1 MKNRNV
7 MCAVGILTGILGVSA
22 LTGCGEESTG
32 ENRTEVNTEVDTQGT
47 ETETE
52 PTDVVE
58 EETGKEDSGTR
69 DDILPHEEGE
79 YVVFGAYEQDNDLTN
94 GPEPVEWIVV
104 DKNENG
110 TLLMS
115 RYVLESHAWQP
126 KSNYDPV
133 NDENWREKLTWEQSE
148 LRQWMNSEFK
158 NALFTENEQSY
169 INLAVLDNP
178 DNPADKYYIDAPA
191 TEDYLFVLSVPEIAD
206 LFEYTT
212 AFYQETFSLGY
223 FKDLVCVA
231 TPYAATKVFSEQ
243 VISSKTDFDAHRLA
257 DLGYSEDIIG
267 LRTPRYWIRSSQ
279 LNTPLSRSAVGGI
292 GVCGWGEGASPIE
305 KQVDYECYKTN
316 GGVRPCVYV
325 NF

>member
-1 MKNRNV
+1 

-58 EETGKEDSGTR
+58 EEAVKEDNGVR

-115 RYVLESHAWQP
+115 RYVLEAHAWQP
-126 KSNYDPV
+126 KSNFDPA

-148 LRQWMNSEFK
+148 LREWMNSEFK
-158 NALFTENEQSY
+158 DSLFTENEKSY
-169 INLAVLDNP
+169 INLISLDNP
-178 DNPADKYYIDAPA
+178 DNPTDKYYIDAPA
-191 TEDYLFVLSVPEIAD
+191 TEDYLFVLSVSEIEE

-212 AFYQETFSLGY
+212 SVYEETFNYGY
-223 FKDLVCVA
+223 FKDLMCTS
-231 TPYAATKVFSEQ
+231 TPYAETKVFNDKIENNLDFEQ
-243 VISSKTDFDAHRLA
+243 NHLA
-257 DLGYSEDIIG
+257 DRGYGEDVIG
-267 LRTPRYWIRSSQ
+267 VRTARYWTRSSRIES
-279 LNTPLSRSAVGGI
+279 PMSRCVVGGV
-292 GVCGWGEGASPIE
+292 GVCGWAEGPSSAE
-305 KQVDYECYKTN
+305 KTNHLECDKN

-325 NF
+325 DF